1 MTVREVILA
10 GITEGL
16 QLFLA
21 GDVRAAQERIEQ
33 MITEVEAQNGS

>member
-1 MTVREVILA
+1 MLRETILT

-21 GDVRAAQERIEQ
+21 GDIQAAQERIEQ
-33 MITEVEAQNGS
+33 MIAEVEAM

>member
-1 MTVREVILA
+1 MIREIVIT

-21 GDVRAAQERIEQ
+21 GDIQAAQERIEQ
-33 MITEVEAQNGS
+33 MIVELEAN